1 MLIYD
6 STDFFD
12 YLQPYVVRYLVSVIV
27 HKKPDLESLSRI
39 QNLLKFLNAELK
51 SKSLTKVSELKYW

>member
-1 MLIYD
+1 MTVLI
-6 STDFFD
+6 FGD

>member
-27 HKKPDLESLSRI
+27 QKKPDLESLSRI